1 MLSKFKKP
9 MLVALLAGVLP
20 FSAHAHRSWLLPS
33 STVLDG
39 KEPWVT
45 VDAAVSE
52 DVFDFDGNAQKLDE
66 LLVLDP
72 TGAKM
77 APENVFTGK
86 LRSSFDLKLSKPGT
100 YKVSIVRESVMAS
113 YKLNG
118 ETKRFRGEEKDMA
131 KQIPAEAQELVVTRM
146 HARQDTFVTADKATD
161 TVFKPTGVGLEL
173 QPITHP
179 NEMFSGETAKFRLLL
194 DGKPLA
200 NHLFGIVPGGVRYR
214 GVLNEI
220 AVTTDAKGEFSVKWP
235 TAGMYWLNAS
245 YPARSA
251 TPGSAPATR
260 RVSYSATLEV
270 LPQ

>member
-9 MLVALLAGVLP
+9 VLLALLVGALP
-20 FSAHAHRSWLLPS
+20 FSAHAHRNWILPS
-33 STVLDG
+33 STVLDDKG
-39 KEPWVT
+39 GWLT
-45 VDAAVSE
+45 VDASLAE
-52 DVFDFDGNAQKLDE
+52 DVFDMERPQKVDDVVIYGPDGEK
-66 LLVLDP
+66 V
-72 TGAKM
+72 

-86 LRSSFDLKLSKPGT
+86 LRSSFDLQLAKVGT
-100 YKVSIVRESVMAS
+100 YRISIVRESVMAS

-131 KQIPAEAQELVVTRM
+131 KQIPAEATDVVVTRAY
-146 HARQDTFVTADKATD
+146 ARQDIFATAEKPST
-161 TVFKPTGVGLEL
+161 TVLKPTGVGIELEA
-173 QPITHP
+173 ITHP
-179 NEMFSGETAKFRLLL
+179 NELYVGETAKFRLLL

-200 NHLFGIVPGGVRYR
+200 GHLFGIIPGGVRYR

-220 AVTTDAKGEFSVKWP
+220 PVTTDAKGEFSVKWP
-235 TAGMYWLNAS
+235 AGGMYWLNAS

-251 TPGSAPATR
+251 TPNPAPVTR